1 MSVEN
6 WMTFPVLAA
15 TLLTSSGV
23 GASTAT
29 AEQLQRAAEAGD
41 SQRITLLLSQGS
53 GIDCRDAN
61 GRTPLLI
68 AIHARQVEAARVL
81 IAAGA
86 DVNAKDQLQDSP
98 YLYAGASGQTEILQ
112 MTLAH
117 GADLLST
124 NRYGG
129 TALIPAAE
137 RGHVSTVQLL
147 IEAGVDVDHINNLGW
162 TALLET
168 VILGDGGQRYAQIT
182 QSLIAAG
189 ADVNLADAQG
199 VTPLAHA
206 RQQRQAVIEQ
216 LLRAAGAR

>member
-1 MSVEN
+1 MTMEN
-6 WMTFPVLAA
+6 WITVPALAA
-15 TLLTSSGV
+15 ALLASSSV
-23 GASTAT
+23 GASTVI

-41 SQRITLLLSQGS
+41 GQRIAVLLSQGS
-53 GIDCRDAN
+53 SIDSRDAS

-68 AIHARQVEAARVL
+68 AIRARQTEAARVL

-98 YLYAGASGQTEILQ
+98 YLYAGASGQTEILR
-112 MTLAH
+112 MTIAH
-117 GADLLST
+117 GADLRST

-147 IEAGVDVDHINNLGW
+147 IEAGVNLDHINNLGW

-168 VILGDGGQRYAQIT
+168 VILGDGSQRYAQIT
-182 QSLIAAG
+182 QLLIAGDAN
-189 ADVNLADAQG
+189 VNLADEQG
-199 VTPLAHA
+199 ITPLAHA
-206 RQQRQAVIEQ
+206 QQRRQTAIEH

>member
-1 MSVEN
+1 MSMEN
-6 WMTFPVLAA
+6 WIAAPALAA
-15 TLLTSSGV
+15 ALLTSSGV
-23 GASTAT
+23 GTSTAI

-41 SQRITLLLSQGS
+41 SQRITLLLSQGT
-53 GIDCRDAN
+53 GIDSRDAN
-61 GRTPLLI
+61 GRTPLLT
-68 AIHARQVEAARVL
+68 AIRARQIEAARVL

-117 GADLLST
+117 GADLRST

-137 RGHVSTVQLL
+137 RGHVNTVQLL
-147 IEAGVDVDHINNLGW
+147 IKAGVDVDHVNNLGW

-168 VILGDGGQRYAQIT
+168 VILGDGSQRYAQIT
-182 QSLIAAG
+182 QLLIAAD
-189 ADVNLADAQG
+189 ADVNLADEHG

-206 RQQRQAVIEQ
+206 RQRRQTVIEQ